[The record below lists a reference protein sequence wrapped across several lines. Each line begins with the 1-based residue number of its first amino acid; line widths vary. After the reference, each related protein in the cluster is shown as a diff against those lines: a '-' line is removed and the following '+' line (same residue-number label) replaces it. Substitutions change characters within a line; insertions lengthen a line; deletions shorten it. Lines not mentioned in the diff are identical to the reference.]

1 MCAQTSS
8 RYSLSRA
15 QHEQWSEE
23 DTYLPLEAEH
33 EALTR
38 IGFAVEVIWRG
49 GPVGVMVEKKTSA

>member
-1 MCAQTSS
+1 M
-8 RYSLSRA
+8 SRA